1 MTAALIASHYT
12 QGRRAVARIEA
23 TLAALARLGHV
34 AWENGGYRLRQA
46 A

>member
-1 MTAALIASHYT
+1 MTAAQIAGTYR
-12 QGRRAVARIEA
+12 QGQRSTPRIEA

-34 AWENGGYRLRQA
+34 ALADGAYRLRQA